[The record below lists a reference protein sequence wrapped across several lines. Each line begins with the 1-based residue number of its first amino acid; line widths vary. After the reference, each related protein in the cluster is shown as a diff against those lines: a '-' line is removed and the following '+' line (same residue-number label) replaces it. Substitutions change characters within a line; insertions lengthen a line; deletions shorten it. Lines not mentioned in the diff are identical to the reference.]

1 MSDRD
6 ILAPKKGAC
15 GDTIY
20 LFICAYGTN
29 VCDVITLLNRPVS
42 LGDQAIGMWTC
53 RPYVQ

>member
-20 LFICAYGTN
+20 LFIVLTA
-29 VCDVITLLNRPVS
+29 P
-42 LGDQAIGMWTC
+42 M
-53 RPYVQ
+53 YVTS